1 MLLLT
6 IGANSFA
13 QKKNG
18 IVYSEHE
25 TIDKTRELWKAFVNG
40 DEAKYRSFF
49 ADTAFLT
56 RNDNRTQK
64 LANAEIGNGIAD
76 MSSNYKNFM
85 VRDQKPAFPDAIEYK
100 EGGTW
105 VQDWLLMTGIHKET
119 GIILELPL
127 HNLYRFNE
135 KGKITSITNYFNDDV
150 FEEIGN
156 SQRTR
161 ENGKVYINHPYIIT
175 VRKVMNALVA
185 KNMEEWASYFS
196 PDARFSS
203 LAMQL
208 TEKQGIEEWKES
220 AAGLFLR
227 DDLQIKLAQVGY
239 PDCIFYEKSGQ
250 YSVYSWWNMI
260 IVKDNKKIEFLFM
273 VTHDFNEDGK
283 IVFTNLYSDS
293 NHLEGL

>member
-1 MLLLT
+1 MP
-6 IGANSFA
+6 G
-13 QKKNG
+13 
-18 IVYSEHE
+18 
-25 TIDKTRELWKAFVNG
+25 
-40 DEAKYRSFF
+40 
-49 ADTAFLT
+49 
-56 RNDNRTQK
+56 
-64 LANAEIGNGIAD
+64 
-76 MSSNYKNFM
+76 
-85 VRDQKPAFPDAIEYK
+85 
-100 EGGTW
+100 
-105 VQDWLLMTGIHKET
+105 
-119 GIILELPL
+119 
-127 HNLYRFNE
+127 
-135 KGKITSITNYFNDDV
+135 
-150 FEEIGN
+150 
-156 SQRTR
+156 
-161 ENGKVYINHPYIIT
+161 
-175 VRKVMNALVA
+175 
-185 KNMEEWASYFS
+185 
-196 PDARFSS
+196 FSS